1 MKKMKTCEEY
11 VLKELAVYKTIVHN
25 LMDDRNALAD
35 DLEDV
40 RDVLDVLR
48 NALTIHE
55 TSDGKGVITMSYIF
69 EEFNP
74 EEFRLLKEMF
84 DLTPEGKDE

>member
-1 MKKMKTCEEY
+1 
-11 VLKELAVYKTIVHN
+11 
-25 LMDDRNALAD
+25 MDNVDAQGQGTHDLQDPVQEPGDRD
-35 DLEDV
+35 PQQEGVQQQDPE
-40 RDVLDVLR
+40 
-48 NALTIHE
+48 
-55 TSDGKGVITMSYIF
+55 DGKGVITMSYIF

>member
-1 MKKMKTCEEY
+1 MKEMKTCEEY
-11 VLKELAVYKTIVHN
+11 VLKELADYKE
-25 LMDDRNALAD
+25 M
-35 DLEDV
+35 V
-40 RDVLDVLR
+40 RDLLHDRKAIVKVMEQVKDILDIMD

-55 TSDGKGVITMSYIF
+55 ASDGKEVITMSYIF

>member
-1 MKKMKTCEEY
+1 MKEMKTCEEY
-11 VLKELAVYKTIVHN
+11 VLKELADYKEMVRD
-25 LMDDRNALAD
+25 LLDDRKVVGKVM
-35 DLEDV
+35 EQV
-40 RDVLDVLR
+40 KEILDIMA

-55 TSDGKGVITMSYIF
+55 TSDGKEVITMSYIF

>member
-11 VLKELAVYKTIVHN
+11 VLKELADYKDMVRDLLH
-25 LMDDRNALAD
+25 DRKVVGKVM
-35 DLEDV
+35 EQV
-40 RDVLDVLR
+40 KDVLDIMD

-55 TSDGKGVITMSYIF
+55 TSDGHGIITMSYIF
-69 EEFNP
+69 EEYNP